1 MNKVLSY
8 EGFYKWHLIKTSPS
22 YNSYTLYKVC
32 SSTGAFFALT
42 YISNIELNHLNDSSI
57 TYRNLIVFKS
67 GSPWDMWAT
76 NEEKLHDNLV
86 IAPLEE
92 HDLGKIK
99 AAIKF
104 IRLKITSEKGYNKDY
119 WYSVVEDYLDSLD
132 ELENK
137 FKVKQTLNLF
147 CHEIN

>member
-42 YISNIELNHLNDSSI
+42 YISNIELKHLNDSSI

-67 GSPWDMWAT
+67 GSPWDMWQQMR
-76 NEEKLHDNLV
+76 K
-86 IAPLEE
+86 
-92 HDLGKIK
+92 
-99 AAIKF
+99 KF
-104 IRLKITSEKGYNKDY
+104 MT
-119 WYSVVEDYLDSLD
+119 
-132 ELENK
+132 
-137 FKVKQTLNLF
+137 TLL
-147 CHEIN
+147 

>member
-42 YISNIELNHLNDSSI
+42 YISNIELKHLNDSSI

-67 GSPWDMWAT
+67 GSPGICGQQMR
-76 NEEKLHDNLV
+76 K
-86 IAPLEE
+86 
-92 HDLGKIK
+92 
-99 AAIKF
+99 KF
-104 IRLKITSEKGYNKDY
+104 MT
-119 WYSVVEDYLDSLD
+119 
-132 ELENK
+132 
-137 FKVKQTLNLF
+137 TLL
-147 CHEIN
+147 